1 LRITNII
8 AVSLIL
14 LAASAGAF
22 VYLAP
27 ESATGLTLQLER
39 SRAELVR
46 REITL
51 PSGVRYAYL
60 EGGSG
65 EPLMLLHGF
74 AADKDNFTRVAA
86 YLTSR
91 YRVIVPDQVGFGE
104 SSHLPNG
111 DYRSEAQADRLHQLA
126 LALGI
131 RRLHLGG
138 SSMGGQISMAYAAKY
153 PAEVSSLWLLAPAG
167 VWSAPKSELTRLT
180 QEQGRNPLIA
190 RNEDEFAQMVNFVM
204 NDPPFVPRVILNVM
218 AKERIR
224 NVALANHIFGQSVTD
239 SIEER
244 IRDTPVPT
252 LIVWGDRD
260 RALSV
265 DSADVLHKLIPR
277 SQVIVMPGIGHL
289 PMMERPKQSA
299 NDYIRFRDSLRGTDS
314 ASQ

>member
-1 LRITNII
+1 MRITNII
-8 AVSLIL
+8 AVSLIS

-27 ESATGLTLQLER
+27 ESATGLALQLER
-39 SRAELVR
+39 SRAGLVR

-60 EGGSG
+60 EGGTG

-104 SSHLPNG
+104 SSHLLNG

-131 RRLHLGG
+131 RRIHLGG

-153 PAEVSSLWLLAPAG
+153 PADVSSLWLLAPAG
-167 VWSAPKSELTRLT
+167 VWSAPKSELARLT

-190 RNEDEFAQMVNFVM
+190 RNEDEFAQMVDFVM

-218 AKERIR
+218 AQERIQ
-224 NVALANHIFGQSVTD
+224 NVALASHIFGQSVTD

-244 IRDTPVPT
+244 IRGTPVPT

-260 RALSV
+260 RALNV
-265 DSADVLHKLIPR
+265 DSADVLHKLMPR
-277 SQVIVMPGIGHL
+277 SHVIVMPGIGHL

-299 NDYIRFRDSLRGTDS
+299 EDYLKFRAGLPRN
-314 ASQ
+314 

>member
-1 LRITNII
+1 MRTTNII
-8 AVSLIL
+8 AVSLIS
-14 LAASAGAF
+14 LAIAAGAF

-27 ESATGLTLQLER
+27 ESATGLALQLER
-39 SRAELVR
+39 SRAGLVR

-60 EGGSG
+60 EGGTG

-131 RRLHLGG
+131 RRIHLGG

-153 PAEVSSLWLLAPAG
+153 PADVSSLWLLAPAG
-167 VWSAPKSELTRLT
+167 VWSAPKSELARLT

-190 RNEDEFAQMVNFVM
+190 RNEDEFAQMVDFVM

-218 AKERIR
+218 AKERIQ
-224 NVALANHIFGQSVTD
+224 NVTLANHIFGQSVTD

-244 IRDTPVPT
+244 IRGTPVPT

-260 RALSV
+260 RALNV
-265 DSADVLHKLIPR
+265 DSADVLHKLMPR
-277 SQVIVMPGIGHL
+277 SHVIVMPGIGHL

-299 NDYIRFRDSLRGTDS
+299 EDYLKFRAGLPRN
-314 ASQ
+314 

>member
-1 LRITNII
+1 MRITNII
-8 AVSLIL
+8 AVSLIS

-27 ESATGLTLQLER
+27 ESATGLALQLER
-39 SRAELVR
+39 SRAGLVR

-60 EGGSG
+60 EGGTG

-131 RRLHLGG
+131 RRIHLGG

-153 PAEVSSLWLLAPAG
+153 PADVSSLWLLAPAG
-167 VWSAPKSELTRLT
+167 VWSAPKSELARLT

-190 RNEDEFAQMVNFVM
+190 RNEDEFAQMVDFVM

-218 AKERIR
+218 AQERIQ
-224 NVALANHIFGQSVTD
+224 NVALASHIFGQSVTD

-244 IRDTPVPT
+244 IRGTPVPT

-260 RALSV
+260 RALHV
-265 DSADVLHKLIPR
+265 DSADVLHKLMPR
-277 SQVIVMPGIGHL
+277 SQLIVMPGIGHL

-299 NDYIRFRDSLRGTDS
+299 EDYLKFRASLPKN
-314 ASQ
+314 

>member
-1 LRITNII
+1 MRITNII
-8 AVSLIL
+8 AVSLIS
-14 LAASAGAF
+14 LAIAAGAF

-27 ESATGLTLQLER
+27 ESATGVVLQLER
-39 SRAELVR
+39 SRAGLVR

-60 EGGSG
+60 EGGTG

-74 AADKDNFTRVAA
+74 AADKDNFTRLAA
-86 YLTSR
+86 YLTPR

-111 DYRSEAQADRLHQLA
+111 DYRSEAQADRLHELA
-126 LALGI
+126 SALGI
-131 RRLHLGG
+131 RRIHLGG
-138 SSMGGQISMAYAAKY
+138 NSMGGQISMAYAAKY
-153 PAEVSSLWLLAPAG
+153 PAEVISLWLLAPAG
-167 VWSAPKSELTRLT
+167 VWSAPKSELARLT
-180 QEQGRNPLIA
+180 QEHGRNPLIA
-190 RNEDEFAQMVNFVM
+190 RNEDEFARMVDFVM
-204 NDPPFVPRVILNVM
+204 NDPPFVPRAILNVM
-218 AKERIR
+218 AQERIQ
-224 NVALANHIFGQSVTD
+224 NVALASRIFSQSVAD

-244 IRDTPVPT
+244 IRGTPVPT

-265 DSADVLHKLIPR
+265 ESADVLHKLIPR

-299 NDYIRFRDSLRGTDS
+299 EDYLKFRASLPKN
-314 ASQ
+314 

>member
-8 AVSLIL
+8 AVSLIS
-14 LAASAGAF
+14 LAIAAGAF

-39 SRAELVR
+39 SRAGLVR

-51 PSGVRYAYL
+51 PSGVHYAYL
-60 EGGSG
+60 EGGTG

-86 YLTSR
+86 YLTSH

-111 DYRSEAQADRLHQLA
+111 DYRSEAQSDRLHQLA

-131 RRLHLGG
+131 QRVHLGG
-138 SSMGGQISMAYAAKY
+138 SSMGGQIGMAYAAKY
-153 PAEVSSLWLLAPAG
+153 PADVSSLWLLAPAG
-167 VWSAPKSELTRLT
+167 VWSAPKSELAQLT

-190 RNEDEFAQMVNFVM
+190 RNEDEFARMVSFVM
-204 NDPPFVPRVILNVM
+204 NDPPFVPRSMLNVM

-224 NVALANHIFGQSVTD
+224 NVALAGHIYGQIAAD

-244 IRDTPVPT
+244 IRGTPVPT

-265 DSADVLHKLIPR
+265 DSAAVLHKLIPR

-299 NDYIRFRDSLRGTDS
+299 NDYVRFRDSLRGTYS

>member
-1 LRITNII
+1 MRITNII
-8 AVSLIL
+8 AVSLIS

-27 ESATGLTLQLER
+27 ESATGLALQLER
-39 SRAELVR
+39 SRAGLVR

-60 EGGSG
+60 EGGTG

-131 RRLHLGG
+131 RRIHLGG

-153 PAEVSSLWLLAPAG
+153 PADVSSLWLLAPAG
-167 VWSAPKSELTRLT
+167 VWSAPTSELARLT

-190 RNEDEFAQMVNFVM
+190 RNEDEFAQMVDFVM

-218 AKERIR
+218 AQERIQ
-224 NVALANHIFGQSVTD
+224 NVALASHIFGQSVTD

-244 IRDTPVPT
+244 IRGTPVPT

-260 RALSV
+260 RALNV
-265 DSADVLHKLIPR
+265 DSADVLHKLMPR
-277 SQVIVMPGIGHL
+277 SHVIVMPGIGHL

-299 NDYIRFRDSLRGTDS
+299 EDYLKFRAGLPRN
-314 ASQ
+314 

>member
-1 LRITNII
+1 MRITNII
-8 AVSLIL
+8 AVSLIS
-14 LAASAGAF
+14 LAIAAGAF

-39 SRAELVR
+39 SRAGLVR

-60 EGGSG
+60 EGGTG

-131 RRLHLGG
+131 RRIHLGG

-153 PAEVSSLWLLAPAG
+153 PSDVSSLWLLAPAG
-167 VWSAPKSELTRLT
+167 VWSAPKSELARLT

-190 RNEDEFAQMVNFVM
+190 RNEDEFAQMVDFVM
-204 NDPPFVPRVILNVM
+204 NDPPYVPRVILNVM

-299 NDYIRFRDSLRGTDS
+299 EDYLKFRASLPKN
-314 ASQ
+314 

>member
-8 AVSLIL
+8 AGSLIT
-14 LAASAGAF
+14 LAISAAAF
-22 VYLAP
+22 VYIAP
-27 ESATGLTLQLER
+27 ESATGLALRLER

-51 PSGVRYAYL
+51 PSGVHYAYL
-60 EGGSG
+60 EGGTG

-131 RRLHLGG
+131 HRVHLGG

-153 PAEVSSLWLLAPAG
+153 PADVSSLWLLAPAG
-167 VWSAPKSELTRLT
+167 VWSAPKSELARLT

-190 RNEDEFAQMVNFVM
+190 RNKDEFAQMVDFVM
-204 NDPPFVPRVILNVM
+204 NDPPFVPRAILNVM
-218 AKERIR
+218 AKERIQ
-224 NVALANHIFGQSVTD
+224 NVTLANHIFGQSVTD

-244 IRDTPVPT
+244 IRGTPVPT

-265 DSADVLHKLIPR
+265 ASADVLHKLIPR

-299 NDYIRFRDSLRGTDS
+299 EDYLKFRASLPKN
-314 ASQ
+314 

>member
-1 LRITNII
+1 LRFTNII
-8 AVSLIL
+8 AISLIL
-14 LAASAGAF
+14 LAISAGGF

-27 ESATGLTLQLER
+27 ESATELALQLER
-39 SRAELVR
+39 SRADLVR

-51 PSGVRYAYL
+51 PSGVRYTYL
-60 EGGSG
+60 EGGTG

-74 AADKDNFTRVAA
+74 AADKDNFTRVAG
-86 YLTSR
+86 YLTPR

-111 DYRSEAQADRLHQLA
+111 DYGSEAQADRLHQLA

-131 RRLHLGG
+131 RSIHLGG
-138 SSMGGQISMAYAAKY
+138 SSMGGQIAMAYAAKY
-153 PAEVSSLWLLAPAG
+153 PADVSSLWLLAPAG
-167 VWSAPKSELTRLT
+167 VWSAPKSELARLT
-180 QEQGRNPLIA
+180 QEEGHNPLIA
-190 RNEDEFAQMVNFVM
+190 RNEDEFARMVYFVM
-204 NDPPFVPRVILNVM
+204 NDPPFVPRAILNVM

-224 NVALANHIFGQSVTD
+224 NVALAHHIFGQSAAD

-244 IRDTPVPT
+244 IRGTAVPT
-252 LIVWGDRD
+252 LIVWGDGD

-265 DSADVLHKLIPR
+265 DSADILHKLIPR

-299 NDYIRFRDSLRGTDS
+299 KDYVRFRDSLQETDL
-314 ASQ
+314 ANQ